1 MKTDGKELYSK
12 KKYLLIKGI
21 LDYLFSLLMLPF
33 LLVLLLAVKI
43 VYLFHKDYDKIIF
56 RQIRVGKDER
66 LFKILKIRT
75 MKAGAEEEL
84 DLLLND
90 PSNYQEWTQFQKLKN
105 DPRITKF
112 GYFLRKSSL
121 DEFPQFINVLKGDM
135 SIIGP
140 RPLVP
145 GELEAHKGNK
155 KYFRL
160 KPGITGLW
168 ASRNRSIISYDDR
181 LKIEYKYID
190 TVSLKTDLKIFFYT
204 ILSILKKEGI

>member
-1 MKTDGKELYSK
+1 MMKTDGKELYSK

-84 DLLLND
+84 DLLL
-90 PSNYQEWTQFQKLKN
+90 N